1 MALLKI
7 SNLISELQLT
17 PEQTDELL
25 EIYYQHRKLLE
36 LNDLQKDVIIYKLW
50 TFLQHYVDRN
60 SPDMHHSHLSTYEL
74 EEINSIIE
82 SLNAQGIT
90 SIL

>member
-7 SNLISELQLT
+7 ADLIYELSLTREQL
-17 PEQTDELL
+17 DELL

-50 TFLQHYVDRN
+50 VFLQHYVDQN
-60 SPDMHHSHLSTYEL
+60 SPDMCQSHLTGSEVI
-74 EEINSIIE
+74 EIDSIIE
-82 SLNAQGIT
+82 SLNDAGIT

>member
-7 SNLISELQLT
+7 ADLIYELSLTREQL
-17 PEQTDELL
+17 DELL

-50 TFLQHYVDRN
+50 TFLQHYVNRN
-60 SPDMHHSHLSTYEL
+60 SPDMHQSHLTISEVT
-74 EEINSIIE
+74 EIDSIIA
-82 SLNAQGIT
+82 SLNDAGIT